1 MKVKDLKNEVWKP
14 VKLPSAHNSKKYLV
28 SDRGRVKSVDKSTK
42 SEYLL
47 SLKSDQHGHL
57 RASIKLADGKNYGL
71 WVHKHMA
78 AQFVKRPSRKH
89 TLIIHKNFKR
99 DDNKLNNLVWVTPDE
114 HKEYIKK
121 RLKSLGHVYHRKG
134 GKPKLTEKKVA
145 MIKKLMAKGKQ
156 KRYQIAEKY
165 GVSVTQLKRI
175 ERGENWGHVKA
186 AK

>member
-1 MKVKDLKNEVWKP
+1 MKVKDLKNETWKN
-14 VKLPSAHNSKKYLV
+14 VKLPSPHKSKKYMV
-28 SDRGRVKSVDKSTK
+28 SDRGRVKSVDKKSK

-47 SLKSDQHGHL
+47 SMKPDQHGHL
-57 RASIKLADGKNYGL
+57 RASIKLENGKNYGL

-78 AQFVKRPSRKH
+78 AGFVKKPSRKH
-89 TLIIHKNFKR
+89 SLIIHKNFKR
-99 DDNKLNNLVWVTPDE
+99 DDNKLKNLVWATPDE

-121 RLKSLGHVYHRKG
+121 RLKALGHEYHRRG

-145 MIKKLMAKGKQ
+145 QIKKLMNAGKK

-175 ERGENWGHVKA
+175 ERGENWGDVKP